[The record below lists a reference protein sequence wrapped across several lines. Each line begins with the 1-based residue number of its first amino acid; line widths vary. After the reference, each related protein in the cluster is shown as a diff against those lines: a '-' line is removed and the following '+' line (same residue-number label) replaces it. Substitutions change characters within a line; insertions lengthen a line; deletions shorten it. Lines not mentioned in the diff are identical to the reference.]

1 MPYTPTK
8 SIAQSSFK
16 SVSAELANLNPSAI
30 ITFFEIDVT
39 NVMESNNVSNL
50 GVEGDAY
57 GVTQNVQDNIL
68 RFHNSINVFN
78 SFLKWQGN
86 TYYPAP
92 IQGEQFE
99 TSSRGTLPTPILMI
113 ATQGSQHDLMGLLRH
128 QIRKFGDIVGAKVT
142 RIRTFAKYLDV
153 DNFLAVNSEGKVSP
167 NALQDMATENLGEIP
182 LGFEPDPYAELPRDV
197 YYIERKESENKSIL
211 RYQLSS
217 NLDLEGIHIPKR
229 MILANRCMFDYRGP
243 GCWYQHKYD
252 AESYK
257 VVSSVWSGSGAG
269 NWTNASARDQ
279 VIANGAYTGSPYQI
293 EVDPINNIF
302 HAGYVINFSSGAT
315 YTLTN
320 NISVPMPSSQY
331 PVGSTVLFGSLSGS
345 IANDETGTINY
356 SYNTLTSNTA
366 NAEIT
371 LALRVGGGSSTN
383 VNFSVANSPAFPV
396 SPREEYELRFNFA
409 FLNTN
414 SVEFP
419 RLQIQNATDINGKV
433 GWKQGWSQRIP
444 TTHEGTN
451 TLRFTI
457 NNSAKGSGNNGMF
470 VIYNTEYANWKIT
483 DVSLTKVTSRPPI
496 LNKAGLD
503 YGNYGDT
510 LLPSE
515 APPVA
520 TDNDE
525 KITEALGPELQ
536 KSTFDD
542 KGLWNSSIQ
551 YEIGHYVYILKDDLK
566 YYYVCKKANSGSPP
580 PHSSYW
586 IVDQCSKSLTGC
598 RLRWGTK
605 AINKGGARK
614 ETGCG
619 CIIGGAAA
627 ADGSGGLPYGGFPAA
642 TQIQQTFRSQ

>member
-1 MPYTPTK
+1 MPYSPTK
-8 SIAQSSFK
+8 NRAQSSFK

-30 ITFFEIDVT
+30 VTFFEIDVT
-39 NVMESNNVSNL
+39 NVMESNNISNL
-50 GVEGDAY
+50 GAEADAY
-57 GVTQNVQDNIL
+57 GVTQTVQDNIL

-99 TSSRGTLPTPILMI
+99 TSSRGTLPTPVLMI

-153 DNFLAVNSEGKVSP
+153 DNFLAVDADGNVSP
-167 NALQDMATENLGEIP
+167 TVSQDMATENLAEIP
-182 LGFEPDPYAELPRDV
+182 LGFEPDPYAELPRDI

-217 NLDLEGIHIPKR
+217 NLDLEGIQIPKR

-243 GCWYQHKYD
+243 GCWYQHKYET
-252 AESYK
+252 ESYK
-257 VVSSVWSGSGAG
+257 TVSSVWAGSGAG

-279 VIANGAYTGSPYQI
+279 VIANGAYSGSPYQI

-320 NISVPMPSSQY
+320 NISLSPPSSQY

-356 SYNTLTSNTA
+356 SYNTLTSNTS

-371 LALRVGGGSSTN
+371 VALRSGGASSTN
-383 VNFSVANSPAFPV
+383 LNFSIANSPAFPV
-396 SPREEYELRFNFA
+396 VSKEEYELKFNFT
-409 FLNTN
+409 FLNVS
-414 SVEFP
+414 SVEYPHF
-419 RLQIQNATDINGKV
+419 QIQNAIDIDSKV
-433 GWKQGWSQRIP
+433 GWKQGWSQR
-444 TTHEGTN
+444 TAATQEGTN
-451 TLRFTI
+451 ILRFTVDD
-457 NNSAKGSGNNGMF
+457 NATGTGNNAML
-470 VIYNTEYANWKIT
+470 VAYNSEYANWKIT
-483 DVSLTKVTSRPPI
+483 DVTLNKVTSRPPI
-496 LNKAGLD
+496 LNKAGLNYGD
-503 YGNYGDT
+503 YGNT

-525 KITEALGPELQ
+525 KITEALGPQLQ
-536 KSTFDD
+536 KSKFDD
-542 KGLWNSSIQ
+542 KGAWNTSIQ
-551 YEIGHYVYILKDDLK
+551 YEIGHYVYTLKDDLK
-566 YYYVCKKANSGSPP
+566 YYYVCKKANSGFPP

-586 IVDQCSKSLTGC
+586 IADQCSKSLTGC
-598 RLRWGTK
+598 RLRWG
-605 AINKGGARK
+605 IKGGAIK
-614 ETGCG
+614 GPDCV
-619 CIIGGAAA
+619 IGGAAA
-627 ADGSGGLPYGGFPAA
+627 PDRSGGLPYGGFPAA